1 MEHPAFEIHP
11 HTSLFHLRLERCE
24 ALPVDVFEM
33 GDVADIL
40 GLGGVASTSG
50 RASPVLGGPLGP
62 LQENRRGKGAAPVPL
77 KKGKPQGVS
86 REVYALLGSEGLPP
100 EVRTRSVLG
109 VALSCIVLWV
119 VVKSWCHALPCRT
132 KHATESL

>member
-1 MEHPAFEIHP
+1 
-11 HTSLFHLRLERCE
+11 
-24 ALPVDVFEM
+24 M

-40 GLGGVASTSG
+40 GLGGAASTSG

-62 LQENRRGKGAAPVPL
+62 LQENRRGKGAVVPL

-100 EVRTRSVLG
+100 EVSRIKSVGLG
-109 VALSCIVLWV
+109 GLSCRLWLKDGGKRCRAVPSVKPKCYIIPGTAVQRTGIIVV
-119 VVKSWCHALPCRT
+119 STERQYHTPSTEYSRT
-132 KHATESL
+132 E

>member
-1 MEHPAFEIHP
+1 
-11 HTSLFHLRLERCE
+11 
-24 ALPVDVFEM
+24 M

-40 GLGGVASTSG
+40 GLGGAASTSG

-62 LQENRRGKGAAPVPL
+62 LQENRRGKGAVVPL

-100 EVRTRSVLG
+100 EVRTRVICMLLSSVLG
-109 VALSCIVLWV
+109 CIAL
-119 VVKSWCHALPCRT
+119 
-132 KHATESL
+132 

>member
-1 MEHPAFEIHP
+1 
-11 HTSLFHLRLERCE
+11 
-24 ALPVDVFEM
+24 M

-40 GLGGVASTSG
+40 GLAGGSGVNPSSG

-62 LQENRRGKGAAPVPL
+62 LQENKRGRSAVAQP

-100 EVRTRSVLG
+100 EVCVRIFCEHIFIVYSAWSIGCWCV
-109 VALSCIVLWV
+109 VAQGNTS
-119 VVKSWCHALPCRT
+119 SWLNYFCY
-132 KHATESL
+132 

>member
-1 MEHPAFEIHP
+1 MLLLREICGGIINALSLVKP
-11 HTSLFHLRLERCE
+11 LVFGAETLDIATSSPTTATHTTAAEIDLCE
-24 ALPVDVFEM
+24 VVM

-40 GLGGVASTSG
+40 GLGGPPSASG

-62 LQENRRGKGAAPVPL
+62 LQENKRGKGAVVPS

-100 EVRTRSVLG
+100 EVG
-109 VALSCIVLWV
+109 VLSCIM
-119 VVKSWCHALPCRT
+119 A
-132 KHATESL
+132 

>member
-1 MEHPAFEIHP
+1 
-11 HTSLFHLRLERCE
+11 
-24 ALPVDVFEM
+24 M

-40 GLGGVASTSG
+40 GLGGPPAASG

-62 LQENRRGKGAAPVPL
+62 LQENRRGKGAVIPL

-100 EVRTRSVLG
+100 EVGL
-109 VALSCIVLWV
+109 ALYYGFCMHPVGMRWYVGIS
-119 VVKSWCHALPCRT
+119 
-132 KHATESL
+132 